1 MSGRKSRNK
10 GKAGER
16 EAAKLVAN
24 LFKVEARR
32 GVQHAGGPDSPD
44 IVTGIPNVHFE
55 VKRVEKLN
63 LYTAMDQAERDAGE
77 DKVPVVL
84 HRKNLRDWVAVVYLD
99 QLPGLVKILGELKD
113 EL

>member
-10 GKAGER
+10 GKVGER
-16 EAAKLVAN
+16 EAAKLIAD

-44 IVTGIPNVHFE
+44 IVTGIPDVHFE

-63 LYTAMDQAERDAGE
+63 LYTAMDQAERDAGD
-77 DKVPVVL
+77 DKIPVVL

-99 QLPGLVKILGELKD
+99 QLPGLVKNLGGLNNG
-113 EL
+113 

>member
-10 GKAGER
+10 GKVGER
-16 EAAKLVAN
+16 EAAKLIAD

-44 IVTGIPNVHFE
+44 IVTGIPDVHFE

-63 LYTAMDQAERDAGE
+63 LYTAMDQAERDAGG

-99 QLPGLVKILGELKD
+99 QLPSLVKILGGLKD
-113 EL
+113 GE